1 MLLKGSLGDRKWN
14 PRLVPYPVGLARGPR
29 LSLPIDPRKIFP
41 KFFRYPVGLYSR
53 VRLVRVPE
61 RREVANYALWLSGC
75 CLAHE
80 IAQRRFCRPCR
91 SL

>member
-1 MLLKGSLGDRKWN
+1 MESSLGS
-14 PRLVPYPVGLARGPR
+14 VPGRASERAKAFSTNR
-29 LSLPIDPRKIFP
+29 SP

-80 IAQRRFCRPCR
+80 IAQRRFCGPCR